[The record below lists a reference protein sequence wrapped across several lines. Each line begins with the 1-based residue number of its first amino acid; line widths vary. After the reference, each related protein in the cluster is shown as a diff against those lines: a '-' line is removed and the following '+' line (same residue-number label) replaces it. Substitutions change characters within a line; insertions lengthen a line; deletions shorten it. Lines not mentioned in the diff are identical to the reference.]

1 MNATMERIHQLA
13 AERLGLYH
21 AASHGGLNQEQRA
34 RLGAIDVQLPM
45 LWDQYRRELAAYTWA
60 NVRSARPDLQVA

>member
-13 AERLGLYH
+13 AERLSLYYH
-21 AASHGGLNQEQRA
+21 ASHGGLNPDQRE
-34 RLGAIDVQLPM
+34 RLGAIDIQLPM

-60 NVRSARPDLQVA
+60 NVRPARTASQVA